1 MTITIDVQ
9 PELGIYKILKHLK
22 YKPWYA
28 IGEFVD
34 NSIQS
39 FISKNGKHEYRDKC
53 RVEIEYNPN
62 TDFLEIRDNSYG
74 ISEIDF
80 TRAFK
85 AGLPPSDS
93 SGLSEFGIGMKSAGM
108 WFSPH
113 WEVETSPIESEN
125 RYKIIFNVE
134 DILANRGLINAV
146 QLKSTVVKGYTTLR
160 LHNCHQRL
168 VGRTLGKVKAHLA
181 SIYREFIKCGQLCL
195 IVNGEELEYN
205 QPKIL
210 FAPYIDEPHSNS
222 VLWKREISIQ
232 LSPGKLI
239 HGFYALL
246 AVGSR
251 SDAGFALFRRKRL
264 ILGSFDDTYRPPE
277 IFGDSGSFVYQ
288 RLFGEIHL
296 DGFEVSHTKD
306 DFIWGDEE
314 ITLIDL
320 LLQDL
325 KASQYLRQATSSY
338 RRLSEDKTYTAE
350 MSKSISKV
358 AQALDSLSESKVS
371 ELLEESQSSTSNIEQ
386 NIYQS
391 RTGAYFGDIIFGG
404 DTESL
409 INSYQSECHQKKTLY
424 NQTITF
430 KQANELWNIH
440 IRLDDTPSKALYTLT
455 ADDTDSLK
463 NIAPIRNITGKIFTN
478 HGLITNLCG
487 NNEEAHRVL
496 VVVIASLICTE
507 VQIRMQYPF
516 SSALRHVFNELLQVI
531 AADEWTS

>member
-9 PELGIYKILKHLK
+9 PELGIYKVLKHLK

-39 FISKNGKHEYRDKC
+39 YLSKNGKFEYRDRCK
-53 RVEIEYNPN
+53 VEIEYNPN
-62 TDFLEIRDNSYG
+62 SDYLEIRDNSYG

-85 AGLPPSDS
+85 AGLPPNDS

-113 WEVETSPIESEN
+113 WEVETSPIESGN
-125 RYKIIFNVE
+125 RYKIIFDVE
-134 DILANRGLINAV
+134 SILANRGLVNAV
-146 QLKSTVVKGYTTLR
+146 QLDSKGEKGYTTLR

-168 VGRTLGKVKAHLA
+168 VGRTLGKVKTHLA
-181 SIYREFIKCGQLCL
+181 SIYREFIKSGQLCL
-195 IVNGEELEYN
+195 IVNGDELEYN

-210 FAPYIDEPHSNS
+210 FAPYIDQPYSES

-232 LSPGKLI
+232 LAPGKRMY
-239 HGFYALL
+239 GFYALR

-251 SDAGFALFRRKRL
+251 SDAGFALFRRNRL

-320 LLQDL
+320 LLQDI

-338 RRLSEDKTYTAE
+338 RRLSEDKSYTAKI
-350 MSKSISKV
+350 SKSISQV
-358 AQALDSLSESKVS
+358 AQALDTLSESKVS
-371 ELLEESQSSTSNIEQ
+371 EILKESQSSISNVKSDTLLSSNRGFLSDIVVGGAQ
-386 NIYQS
+386 GPSAGNQS
-391 RTGAYFGDIIFGG
+391 D
-404 DTESL
+404 
-409 INSYQSECHQKKTLY
+409 HQQKQGLQ

-430 KQANELWNIH
+430 KQANEVWNIN
-440 IRLDDTPSKALYTLT
+440 IRLDDSESKTLYTLT
-455 ADDTDSLK
+455 ADDTESLK
-463 NIAPIRNITGKIFTN
+463 NIAPVRNITGKIYTN
-478 HGLITNLCG
+478 HSLVRNLCG
-487 NNEEAHRVL
+487 NSEDAHRVL

-507 VQIRMQYPF
+507 IQIRMQYPF
-516 SSALRHVFNELLQVI
+516 SSALRHIFNELLQVI
-531 AADEWTS
+531 AAD